1 MPDYWDSLVHIDS
14 MTVELTPIGAN
25 QDIYVDS
32 IADNGDVTIG
42 ANTDAPLNYF
52 YVVYGERKDV
62 DKLEPEIVDPEYAD
76 YAD

>member
-32 IADNGDVTIG
+32 IADNEVAQISHPGNCRICG
-42 ANTDAPLNYF
+42 HASAESF
-52 YVVYGERKDV
+52 
-62 DKLEPEIVDPEYAD
+62 
-76 YAD
+76 